1 MSLTP
6 DHVILG
12 LLALAPQ
19 HGYQMLECFGDP
31 ACLGQIWR
39 LNASQLYNTLKRLER
54 DGLISGH
61 SAPSESGPPRTIYHL
76 TEAGRDQLLQWL
88 HEPAPLAS
96 IRRVRVEFP
105 SRLFVAHL
113 LGAPSAPILE
123 RQRAACQREHAR
135 LSEQLAHSADGME
148 KLALSFTVEQLEA
161 ALRWLERCE
170 QMNFTALTESFQE
183 RRASQ

>member
-1 MSLTP
+1 MTLSP

-12 LLALAPQ
+12 LLAFAPQ
-19 HGYQMLECFGDP
+19 HGYQMLECFGSS

-61 SAPSESGPPRTIYHL
+61 GAPSESGPPRTIYHL
-76 TEAGRDQLLQWL
+76 TEAGHAQLMDWL
-88 HEPAPLAS
+88 HVPVPSAS
-96 IRRVRVEFP
+96 IRRLRVEFP

-113 LGAPSAPILE
+113 LGVPSAPILE
-123 RQRAACQREHAR
+123 RQRAACQREHER
-135 LSEQLAHSADGME
+135 LLTQLSQTVDGMA
-148 KLALSFTVEQLEA
+148 KLALTFVIEQLEA

-170 QMNFTALTESFQE
+170 QIALDALTACFHE
-183 RRASQ
+183 RRPS